1 MLPNVICSGIVDS
14 KAKTVNA
21 LNKYVVL
28 EKDEQD
34 NILVEGVKLL
44 MVDIVA
50 SNGVIHVID
59 EVIVPESARSVSEA
73 LEEAKMTT
81 MKELFDLA
89 GENG

>member
-1 MLPNVICSGIVDS
+1 M
-14 KAKTVNA
+14 
-21 LNKYVVL
+21 
-28 EKDEQD
+28 
-34 NILVEGVKLL
+34 VEGVKLL

-59 EVIVPESARSVSEA
+59 DVIVPESARSVPEA

-89 GENG
+89 SEIG